1 MTQLLTPRVVDRR
14 LAIPCVVA
22 SLAWLATGCEKI
34 VVRDPCVL
42 TVSTS
47 VASVPLERG
56 QTAQVNATAVP
67 TGTCTLQQRFWQSSN
82 AAVAAVSGDGRIT
95 GVGAG
100 TATITVTE
108 RDETYGTTGVAS
120 VAVTVTVPVL
130 VAIPATSPT
139 IDLGAARQLTA
150 IVSGASNSAV
160 QWTSSAPDVVAV
172 SATGLASALG
182 VGVAIVTARSVAVP
196 AKAAATTLT
205 VAVSVAASP
214 AEATMSVGQALPL
227 TAFVLGAVNKQV
239 AWRSSNSAVATVNAT
254 GLVTAVGPGTA
265 NITATAAA
273 APSRSG
279 TATITVTGPAS
290 VPAGLAHRWTF
301 AQSGGA
307 GTSLLDDVGGAHAT
321 IVEVGAR
328 DAVAQGG
335 GVTMAGGAR
344 NASDY
349 VALPGGL
356 LSRHR
361 SATIEVWGR
370 QLSPRIWARIFDFGS
385 SQTNYLFMA
394 WTQDARLDQ
403 DRVEWISPGV
413 MRTVDN
419 TVAPYTVNT
428 DYQVVMTIEP
438 GVGAGGTTR
447 VQWFRDGQFKG
458 SFETPL
464 TLAQLP
470 DTNMWLGRSQYADDE
485 TANARYD
492 EVRIYQRALTPAEIA
507 ARFTAGPVP
516 NP

>member
-1 MTQLLTPRVVDRR
+1 MTQRLTQPRIADRR
-14 LAIPCVVA
+14 PAITLLVA
-22 SLAWLATGCEKI
+22 SMALVATGCEKI

-56 QTAQVNATAVP
+56 QTAQVNATSVP
-67 TGTCTLQQRFWQSSN
+67 TGTCTSQQRFWQSSN
-82 AAVAAVSGDGRIT
+82 TAVAAVSGEGMIT

-108 RDETYGTTGVAS
+108 RDETYGTTGVAL
-120 VAVTVTVPVL
+120 VTVTVTVPVL
-130 VAIPATSPT
+130 VAIPVTSPT

-150 IVSGASNSAV
+150 IVSGASNPAV

-172 SATGLASALG
+172 SATGVASALG
-182 VGVAIVTARSVAVP
+182 IGVAIVTARSVAVP

-214 AEATMSVGQALPL
+214 AEATMGVGEALPL

-239 AWRSSNSAVATVNAT
+239 TWRSSNSAVATVNAS

-265 NITATAAA
+265 SVIATATA

-279 TATITVTGPAS
+279 TATITVTGPTS
-290 VPAGLAHRWTF
+290 FPAGLAHRWTF

-307 GTSLLDDVGGAHAT
+307 GTALLDDVGGAHAT
-321 IVEVGAR
+321 IVEVGAS

-356 LSRHR
+356 LSRHS
-361 SATIEVWGR
+361 SATIEIWGR
-370 QLSPRIWARIFDFGS
+370 QISPRIWARIFDFGS
-385 SQTNYLFMA
+385 GPTNYLFMS
-394 WTQDARLDQ
+394 WTQDARLTL
-403 DRVEWISPGV
+403 DRVEW
-413 MRTVDN
+413 N
-419 TVAPYTVNT
+419 LHA
-428 DYQVVMTIEP
+428 
-438 GVGAGGTTR
+438 
-447 VQWFRDGQFKG
+447 
-458 SFETPL
+458 
-464 TLAQLP
+464 
-470 DTNMWLGRSQYADDE
+470 
-485 TANARYD
+485 
-492 EVRIYQRALTPAEIA
+492 
-507 ARFTAGPVP
+507 
-516 NP
+516 